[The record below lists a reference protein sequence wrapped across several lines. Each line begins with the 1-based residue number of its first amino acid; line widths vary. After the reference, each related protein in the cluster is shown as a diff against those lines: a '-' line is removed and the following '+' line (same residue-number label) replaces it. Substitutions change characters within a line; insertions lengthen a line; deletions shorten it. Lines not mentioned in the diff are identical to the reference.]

1 MTQRGAGYREIEHTA
16 DWELEVWAPHLP
28 ELLRQAALGMYA
40 LAGVRLQDAPRH
52 SRVIELQAED
62 GEGLQVA
69 FLSEL
74 LYLVET
80 ENLAF
85 DRLEIQIE
93 EERLRAR
100 LEGAPIARIGK
111 EIKAVTYHTMKIQQ
125 RADGLKVNI
134 VFDV

>member
-1 MTQRGAGYREIEHTA
+1 MKTFKFTISGERYEA
-16 DWELEVWAPHLP
+16 
-28 ELLRQAALGMYA
+28 
-40 LAGVRLQDAPRH
+40 
-52 SRVIELQAED
+52 RV
-62 GEGLQVA
+62 
-69 FLSEL
+69 
-74 LYLVET
+74 VEYSQT
-80 ENLAF
+80 FAKVNINGT
-85 DRLEIQIE
+85 DYEIQIE